1 MKRTTLVTV
10 GALVFFMLC
19 VFSFSFI
26 NPASAQYGEDVI
38 VSFQSNSGWI
48 LNTAT
53 RKLMFFKYI
62 DNSTV
67 WTTNPS
73 PLPSNIDLSNCIL
86 KAVGSRGKA
95 VFLYDR
101 TNHMVWFFE
110 AHKSRSIRQYVNF
123 NAQTQTK

>member
-1 MKRTTLVTV
+1 
-10 GALVFFMLC
+10 VFFMLC

-53 RKLMFFKYI
+53 RKLMFFKYT
-62 DNSTV
+62 DENVV

-73 PLPSNIDLSNCIL
+73 PLPSNIDVSNCIF
-86 KAVGSRGKA
+86 KAVGSRGTA
-95 VFLYDR
+95 VFLYDK